1 MEIKQQAPM
10 NRNMITIVVVVL
22 QCGAGFAYSQGWFN
36 SMTTNSNMEIERGRT
51 EQVIEQKNTPPP
63 VETPLK

>member
-22 QCGAGFAYSQGWFN
+22 LCGAGFAYSQGWFN
-36 SMTTNSNMEIERGRT
+36 AMTTNSDMEIKRDGT
-51 EQVIEQKNTPPP
+51 EQVIEQENTPPP
-63 VETPLK
+63 VETPIR